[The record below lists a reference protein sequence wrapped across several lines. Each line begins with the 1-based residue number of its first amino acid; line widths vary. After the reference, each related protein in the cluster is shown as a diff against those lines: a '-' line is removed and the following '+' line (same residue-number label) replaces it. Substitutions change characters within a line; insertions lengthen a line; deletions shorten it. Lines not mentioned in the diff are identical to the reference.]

1 VPISDSQYE
10 AWLANPSED
19 RVLLA
24 ELTAYSSGSAVT
36 RYLGSKYFDTGASD
50 TPANKQ
56 YEGIL
61 VGSPFF
67 SSNMAEAF
75 SGRSFVS
82 MGDLL
87 VDNGEGD
94 LDSWITDA
102 WDGRDAV
109 LKFGDP
115 VWDISDFRTILTG
128 VVDNLQIE
136 NDKTLRLV
144 IRDNQRTLDGPIQ
157 TTLISSGENTDSPV
171 PLCYGEVFN
180 IMPVSTNTSTHEY
193 QIHEGQIE
201 DIVAVYVDGVATGLT
216 VTEDLTNGKFTLS
229 ADPAGTVTCDAKGHK
244 PSGSY
249 KYKPGEI
256 IRAIVSRILTD
267 PDDLDTSAFTAFDS
281 DLNYTIGVYIE
292 YRENM
297 LDVIDRI
304 LPAGWFYGFGRDGKF
319 SLAAL
324 KVPSGETSTM
334 TIDQIETYGDLNV
347 QKADIPQ
354 WRTRLGYKKNNT
366 IMDFGT
372 ASGVSEAQR
381 TFLKFEHSN
390 VAKYEVSGVK
400 TTHLLAQDPAAL
412 PTTIVSSA
420 NAVTEATRLQ
430 VLFGTQR
437 YTYRV
442 KAFVAPLQIK
452 VGSVV
457 TITDDRFGLSSG
469 TKAVV
474 TGIVEYLLDNK
485 LELELWA

>member
-1 VPISDSQYE
+1 MAISDAQYKV
-10 AWLANPSED
+10 WLADPSEE

-24 ELTAYSSGSAVT
+24 ELTTYTGGSETT
-36 RYLGSKYFDTGASD
+36 RYIGSKHFDTGAAD
-50 TPANKQ
+50 TPANTQ
-56 YEGIL
+56 YDGIL

-67 SSNMAEAF
+67 SSNMSEAF
-75 SGRSFVS
+75 GGRSFLS

-94 LDSWITDA
+94 IDSWITDA
-102 WDGRDAV
+102 WDGRTAV

-115 VWDISDFRTILTG
+115 VWDIADFRTILTG
-128 VVDNLQIE
+128 VTDSLQVE
-136 NDKTLRLV
+136 DDRTLRLV

-157 TTLISSGENTDSPV
+157 TTLLAAGPNINDPV

-180 IMPVSTNTSTHEY
+180 ITPINTNTSTHEY
-193 QIHEGQIE
+193 QVHEGQIE
-201 DIVAVYVDGVATGLT
+201 DVVAVYVDGVATGLT

-229 ADPAGTVTCDAKGHK
+229 ADPAGTVTCDIKGHK

-256 IRAIVSRILTD
+256 IRAIVSRVLTD

-281 DLNYTIGVYIE
+281 DLNYTVGIYIQD
-292 YRENM
+292 RQNI
-297 LDVIDRI
+297 LDVVDTM

-319 SLAAL
+319 TLAAL

-334 TIDQIETYGDLNV
+334 TIDNMETFGNLNV
-347 QKADIPQ
+347 QKADVPQ
-354 WRTRLGYKKNNT
+354 WRSRVGYKKNWT
-366 IMDFGT
+366 TLDVGV
-372 ASGVSEAQR
+372 ASGVSEANRAFQ
-381 TFLKFEHSN
+381 KVEHSN
-390 VAKYEVSGVK
+390 VVKYEVSGVK
-400 TTHLLAQDPAAL
+400 TTHLLAQDPPML
-412 PTTIVSSA
+412 PSTIVGST
-420 NAVTEATRLQ
+420 NATTEATRLQ
-430 VLFGTQR
+430 TLFGTQR

-442 KAFVAPLQIK
+442 QAFVAPLQIK
-452 VGSVV
+452 VGSV
-457 TITDDRFGLSSG
+457 ITLSDDRFGLSSG